1 MGWVR
6 DASQRSGGSAERRR
20 PAFRRMAAL
29 CRGAATILAA
39 GIVAFGATAQ
49 AQGWKLGSTLTLKA
63 DVMLRETFDSNVYLQ
78 DVSPDPANVAAAR
91 AAGFNAVEAEK
102 ESLVTTLLPSL
113 GLDYQPCAAFRLAAA
128 YTPEIAF
135 YHSASSEDYVAHR
148 ASLNLSGTIE
158 KAKWELLNN
167 FTFIDGSD
175 LGPVFAGPGDIPAIG
190 GVPLRNRRDAF
201 IFQNTSRVTQL
212 IGKFFLR
219 PVATAYRHDFR
230 TKQLPSGAGYLYE
243 NYIDRQNVNVGLDLG
258 IPLGEQTHLILGYR
272 YGQQDQFKLRGVDS
286 PYDRSYHRLLVGVEG
301 SPVKWMKLALLGGPD
316 INDFSARAKA
326 TYPTFDED
334 QTVYFIDS
342 SITLLP
348 TSRDTI
354 KLSNLR
360 YQQPAFGSPSM
371 YEDITYSVTWKH
383 KFDDQWSA
391 NAGFQAYVGDWQ
403 SPAVR
408 EDWIY
413 TPSVGVT
420 YVHDKHLT
428 ADLGYSYDWVDS
440 EVPNT
445 AGREFT
451 RHLVW
456 LSAKYSF

>member
-1 MGWVR
+1 MHYMNKMNTLRTQLARVTL
-6 DASQRSGGSAERRR
+6 ASTLAFSGGI
-20 PAFRRMAAL
+20 AL
-29 CRGAATILAA
+29 G
-39 GIVAFGATAQ
+39 
-49 AQGWKLGSTLTLKA
+49 QGWQLADGLKLKA
-63 DVMLRETFDSNVYLQ
+63 DLGLKETYDSNVYLQ
-78 DVSPDPANVAAAR
+78 DVTPDPANVAAAR
-91 AAGFNAVEAEK
+91 AAGFDAVEAKK
-102 ESLVTTLLPSL
+102 ESFVTSILPGL
-113 GLDYQPCAAFRLAAA
+113 GLDYQPCTEFRLAASYA
-128 YTPEIAF
+128 PEIAF

-148 ASLNLSGTIE
+148 AALNLSGTIE
-158 KAKWELLNN
+158 KTKWELLNS

-175 LGPVFAGPGDIPAIG
+175 LGPVFAGPGEITAVG
-190 GVPLRNRRDAF
+190 GIPLRNRRDAF
-201 IFQNTSRVTQL
+201 VFLNTFRVTQP

-219 PVATAYRHDFR
+219 PIATAYVHDFG
-230 TKQLPSGAGYLYE
+230 TKQLLSGAGYAYE
-243 NYIDRQNVNVGLDLG
+243 NYIDRQNVNGGLDVG
-258 IPLGEQTHLILGYR
+258 VPLEEQTHLILGYR

-316 INDFSARAKA
+316 ISNYDSGTPAN
-326 TYPTFDED
+326 FDEGE
-334 QTVYFIDS
+334 TVYYIDS

-360 YQQPAFGSPSM
+360 YQQPAFGSPSV
-371 YEDITYSVTWKH
+371 YEDITYSVNWKH

-391 NAGFQAYVGDWQ
+391 NAGFQAYIGDWQ

-420 YVHDKHLT
+420 YAHDKHLP
-428 ADLGYSYDWVDS
+428 AALGYSYYWVDS
-440 EVPNT
+440 KVANT

-456 LSAKYSF
+456 LSAKYTF